1 MAKFGGAATIRRQI
15 TGVYNPT
22 TGTATT
28 TASETAIR
36 GVLQTISQRSVTDM
50 VRATDKV
57 LLIAAA
63 DVSAAPTT
71 DDEVIIGGITH
82 QVIKVDTIE
91 QDSIP
96 ITYELVLRG

>member
-1 MAKFGGAATIRRQI
+1 MAKFGGVVTIKRQI

-28 TASETAIR
+28 TAAETTIR
-36 GVLQTISQRSVTDM
+36 GVLQAVNQRSVTDM
-50 VRATDKV
+50 VRTTDKV

-63 DVSAAPTT
+63 DVTTAPTT
-71 DDEVIIGGITH
+71 DDEVIIGGVTH
-82 QVIKVDTIE
+82 QVITVDTIE